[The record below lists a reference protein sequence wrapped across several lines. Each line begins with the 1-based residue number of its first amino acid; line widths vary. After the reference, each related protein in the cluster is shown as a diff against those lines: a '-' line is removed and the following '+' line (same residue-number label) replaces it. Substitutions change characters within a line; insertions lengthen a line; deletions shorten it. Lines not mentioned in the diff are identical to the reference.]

1 MFEKIFG
8 RSKNLNNLTYDDLMQ
23 ERTKLELEERKTLK
37 ELEKLE
43 KQRNVLF
50 EEAKGSNSNAVRQV
64 KARQIRDLDHR
75 VGAQEGN
82 VRRLGKLLQV
92 VNLTMLQMEKGQLLG
107 ADSPFA
113 KLIANTN
120 SQELQAWLDGN
131 YTEGSV
137 VESKVDDILES
148 MRMADGMR
156 EGASGDAEIDAIMA
170 EIEMASERDR
180 MNKDLSAIEGKS
192 QTSADKT
199 L

>member
-8 RSKNLNNLTYDDLMQ
+8 RSKNLNNLSYDDLMQ

-50 EEAKGSNSNAVRQV
+50 EEAKQSNSNAVRQV

-107 ADSPFA
+107 SDSPFA

-148 MRMADGMR
+148 MRTSDGMR
-156 EGASGDAEIDAIMA
+156 EGGSGDVEIDAIMS
-170 EIEMASERDR
+170 EIERASEIDR
-180 MNKDLSAIEGKS
+180 MSKDMGSSEGTS
-192 QTSADKT
+192 QASADRT